1 MVISKSALGFVSRA
15 GVLGLAVLAVG
26 CTAVGP
32 DFQRPEADTAETW
45 LQAEDERV
53 DTTRAEYEDWWKVFE
68 DPALDQLI
76 DRAYNDNLS
85 LQVVGLRIL
94 EARAQ
99 LGFATGL
106 KYPQSQSVGASF
118 VRSKS
123 SENAPPFS
131 NLPDDVLDRIDTR
144 RSIFGLRALTSP
156 GRRTSGAGFAVAS
169 KRRTQ
174 TWPQICST
182 MTRCWSH

>member
-1 MVISKSALGFVSRA
+1 MSVMRPKTASCA
-15 GVLGLAVLAVG
+15 GVVGLAALAVG

-32 DFQRPEADTAETW
+32 DFQRPEAATAETW
-45 LQAEDERV
+45 LQADDERV

-76 DRAYNDNLS
+76 ERAYSENLS
-85 LQVVGLRIL
+85 LQVAGLRIL

-131 NLPDDVLDRIDTR
+131 NLPNDVVDRLD
-144 RSIFGLRALTSP
+144 TSVNFWSKP
-156 GRRTSGAGFAVAS
+156 GRKYA
-169 KRRTQ
+169 Q
-174 TWPQICST
+174 L
-182 MTRCWSH
+182 